1 MDRVYYEV
9 VAGSPAH
16 AFCAQHAAERKAVKQ
31 AYADF
36 AKEYGAKAW
45 TEGWT
50 GLRGLVFDYGAV
62 VPGGFKK
69 ERSRTS
75 DGQDVYTPRLKSE
88 VGKAIAAKI
97 AALPKLPSQ
106 NDFASHFG
114 IPTGLRYSGGD
125 CINGGSTLSIGMM
138 NSSLIGWT
146 KPDEFWVVLPDIDAE
161 IATHLAK
168 YEAVEPSSW
177 VVPDGLKR
185 STKARYDLAVAQ
197 AKVDEETAS

>member
-9 VAGSPAH
+9 IAGSPAH
-16 AFCAQHAAERKAVKQ
+16 AFCAQHAAERKSVKQ
-31 AYADF
+31 AYADL
-36 AKEYGAKAW
+36 AKEYGAKGW

-50 GLRGLVFDYGAV
+50 SLRGLIFDYETV
-62 VPGGFKK
+62 IPDGFKK
-69 ERSRTS
+69 ERGRTS
-75 DGQDVYTPRLKSE
+75 DGQDVYTPRLKGE

-114 IPTGLRYSGGD
+114 IPMNLHYSGGD
-125 CINGGSTLSIGMM
+125 CIKGGSTLSIGMM

-161 IATHLAK
+161 IAAHLAK
-168 YEAVEPSSW
+168 YDTVEPSSW
-177 VVPDGLKR
+177 TLPDGLKR

-197 AKVDEETAS
+197 AKVDEETPA